1 LRFSLVVPLW
11 NEGRNVDALVAA
23 VEAAGLCDLG
33 MAELVLVDNGC
44 TDDTRA
50 RIEALSA
57 ARPWVTLLT
66 LPENRNYGGGVMAG
80 LEAAREQVIAYIPG
94 DLQIAPS
101 DVARLAEVFQAR
113 RGSTGALLVKGHR
126 TTRHDPWQTRIV
138 SVVYTFLANLL
149 LGLAVHDA
157 NGLPK
162 MFDRGLLDALPPER
176 PRTFVF
182 DAMILQ
188 AARRSGRAILEV
200 PVTFHARRVGVS
212 SWSRQRLRVYWEV
225 FAQLWQLRSLNC

>member
-23 VEAAGLCDLG
+23 VEAAGLGDRG

-44 TDDTRA
+44 TDDTASRIQALRA
-50 RIEALSA
+50 E
-57 ARPWVTLLT
+57 RPWITLVA
-66 LPENRNYGGGVMAG
+66 LPENRNYGGGVLAG
-80 LEAAREQVIAYIPG
+80 LEAAREAVLAYIPG
-94 DLQIAPS
+94 DMQIAPS
-101 DVARLAEVFQAR
+101 DVARLAEVFEDR
-113 RGSTGALLVKGHR
+113 RGPGGALLVKGHR
-126 TTRHDPWQTRIV
+126 TTRLDPWQTRIV
-138 SVVYTFLANLL
+138 SVAYTFLANHL
-149 LGLAVHDA
+149 LGLGVRDA

-162 MFDRGLLDALPPER
+162 MFDRGLLDALPSER

-188 AARRSGRAILEV
+188 CARRSGRTILEV

-212 SWSRQRLRVYWEV
+212 SWSRQRLRVYREV
-225 FAQLWQLRSLNC
+225 FAQLWQLRRAHG